1 MVGTLRY
8 AAPERLAGGEISPRS
23 DVWALGAVLYEML
36 TGVPAV
42 TATDPVGALAAS
54 QAAPTTLDGVP
65 PYLATVIAQAM
76 ATDPADRYPDAVA
89 LRDALAADGAPV
101 DPNAVTAVVP
111 IPALVAPGVVAA
123 PAPAL
128 APSYSPVPAT
138 PAAVPPDRSGPNRP
152 LGISMLLAGVVL
164 AAAVLF
170 ALAGSSLLSGSG
182 DGNGSGAGA
191 VPQTTASEP
200 VSSAVPSDLVQPT
213 AKAKPGKGNGKGN
226 DKKDH

>member
-1 MVGTLRY
+1 MF
-8 AAPERLAGGEISPRS
+8 
-23 DVWALGAVLYEML
+23 

-54 QAAPTTLDGVP
+54 QAAPSTLDGVP
-65 PYLATVIAQAM
+65 PYLATVIARAM
-76 ATDPADRYPDAVA
+76 ATDPADRYRDAVA
-89 LRDALAADGAPV
+89 LRDALAADGVPV

-111 IPALVAPGVVAA
+111 IPALVAPSVLAA
-123 PAPAL
+123 PAASPAP
-128 APSYSPVPAT
+128 AVPAVAIGIP
-138 PAAVPPDRSGPNRP
+138 PAAAPAIVDSDGSRSAGPLR
-152 LGISMLLAGVVL
+152 LSMLLAGVIL

-200 VSSAVPSDLVQPT
+200 ISSAAASDQAQPT
-213 AKAKPGKGNGKGN
+213 PKAKPGKGKGN